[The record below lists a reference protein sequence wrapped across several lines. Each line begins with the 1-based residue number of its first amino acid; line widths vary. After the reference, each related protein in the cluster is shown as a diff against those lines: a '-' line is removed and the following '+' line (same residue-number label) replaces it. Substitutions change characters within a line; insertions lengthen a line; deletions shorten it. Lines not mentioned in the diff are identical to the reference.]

1 MLVEKMKKD
10 YSTPEIK
17 SVNIKLRTNI
27 LNYSV
32 NDMGN
37 GSSSDVTGGSL
48 LDDDDDTTEPGGNE
62 PGGN

>member
-1 MLVEKMKKD
+1 MKKD

-48 LDDDDDTTEPGGNE
+48 LDDDDDTTEPGGN
-62 PGGN
+62 